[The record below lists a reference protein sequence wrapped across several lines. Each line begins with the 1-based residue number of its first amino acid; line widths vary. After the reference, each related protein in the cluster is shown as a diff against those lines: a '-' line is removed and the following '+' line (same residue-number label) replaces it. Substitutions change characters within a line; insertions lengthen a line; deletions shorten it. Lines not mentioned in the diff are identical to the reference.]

1 MTAIFCFSAQ
11 PADESTETSSG
22 FCILFSKLIY
32 PDYASYDPEIQEIM
46 TESLTFV
53 VRKTAHFTE
62 YAVLGFLFYFYFQDQ
77 KYNFLR
83 SVTATGLYACTD
95 ELHQLFVPGRSGQL
109 RDVIIDTCGGIC
121 GALIAFTIL
130 CILYYLRNHK
140 TSEKKLL

>member
-1 MTAIFCFSAQ
+1 MLAIFCFSAQ

-22 FCILFSKLIY
+22 FCILFSKLLY
-32 PDYASYDPEIQEIM
+32 PDYASYEPEIQKMI
-46 TESLTFV
+46 TESMTFI

-62 YAVLGFLFYFYFQDQ
+62 YAVLGFLFCLYFQDQ

-109 RDVIIDTCGGIC
+109 RDVVIDTCGGIC
-121 GALIAFTIL
+121 GALMAFTIF
-130 CILYYLRNHK
+130 CILYYLKNHK
-140 TSEKKLL
+140 IIKKKLL